1 MSTTYTT
8 RGSVRG
14 TCGHRHRTI
23 GAAVRC
29 LLADQSGCRN
39 NGGYSDRVIR
49 VTDDDGE
56 RALTNDEHHDFLD
69 AEHLLSQ

>member
-8 RGSVRG
+8 RGSLRG
-14 TCGHRHRTI
+14 CCGHNHRTMT
-23 GAAVRC
+23 AAVRC
-29 LLADQSGCRN
+29 LLSDQSGCRN
-39 NGGYSDRVIR
+39 HAGYSDRVIR
-49 VTDDDGE
+49 VTDCGDE